1 MTHVLKSAGLPDGD
15 GPGSAQALADA
26 LCWMTERTF
35 YRAAGTP
42 DGDLGRA
49 SATII
54 EIWRKVMTA

>member
-1 MTHVLKSAGLPDGD
+1 
-15 GPGSAQALADA
+15 
-26 LCWMTERTF
+26 MTERTF